1 MGNMGTIPAT
11 GYESSVVQTFSS
23 PTGTSHTMTYTA
35 SVNDMILVINNVI
48 QEPTVAYTT
57 SGTTLT
63 TGTLISGDTMYII
76 YLALTRQTS
85 APGADTVTNAMIV
98 DNAINS
104 EHYTDGSIDLAHMSV
119 NSIDSDQYVDAS
131 IDNAHLADDAV
142 NSDELA
148 AGAVDLA
155 HMSATGTASSSTFL
169 RGDNAWAAAGGGAW
183 TLIGTAVA
191 SASSSIS
198 VTGINTTTYD
208 TFAVAITNMK
218 PANDANGLMFH
229 IGDSGGMITSG
240 GWYHIHHAEAKSS
253 SSSYAGGSNASQDR
267 LELVTNIGNATGEGA
282 SALLY
287 ISQLPDNRISIYG
300 NTSSNNANVA
310 RGGFVTA
317 IYATSVTMDRV
328 QASFDTGNI
337 TSGRLTVWGIKH
349 T

>member
-1 MGNMGTIPAT
+1 MGTIPAT

-142 NSDELA
+142 GVDEL
-148 AGAVDLA
+148 
-155 HMSATGTASSSTFL
+155 SATGTASSSTFL
-169 RGDNAWAAAGGGAW
+169 RGDNAWAAAGGGSW
-183 TLIGTAVA
+183 NLIGTSDA
-191 SASSSIS
+191 SGSATLDQTGLNDTYEMYAILCSDMVPATDSVNMYMRLGDSS
-198 VTGINTTTYD
+198 G
-208 TFAVAITNMK
+208 F
-218 PANDANGLMFH
+218 
-229 IGDSGGMITSG
+229 DSGGSDYSWHNNESRHSSASYTAAISSG
-240 GWYHIHHAEAKSS
+240 ASFIRLSDSTGTGTGERAGFVIWLLSGATNTGYPTICWTGGGLTQTGVGWI
-253 SSSYAGGSNASQDR
+253 
-267 LELVTNIGNATGEGA
+267 ATG
-282 SALLY
+282 SALRL
-287 ISQLPDNRISIYG
+287 LDG
-300 NTSSNNANVA
+300 MV
-310 RGGFVTA
+310 V
-317 IYATSVTMDRV
+317 DRV
-328 QASFDTGNI
+328 QVFFDTGNI
-337 TSGRLTVWGIKH
+337 ATGRMSVYGIKH